1 MLELFSVFWLV
12 LAIVLG
18 VIEAVTF
25 QMVAI
30 WFCLGALA
38 AIIPS
43 VLGANIWVQFT
54 VFLVVSVAA
63 LIGTR
68 PFVKKVLKLR
78 QVHTNADSLIG
89 QVGVVVVDSVDGE
102 ITSGR
107 VMVSS
112 QEWAACTE
120 DGMELRKGDRVLV
133 KKIDVTVSS
142 DQRQKNRDPTGCGC
156 DLLFAILVLGHS
168 LKSGDS
174 YAEKLHN
181 DGSCN
186 VGVDSK
192 CKQCSVS
199 KRITGQYVEI
209 LENGTLRCC
218 HIKAECV

>member
-133 KKIDVTVSS
+133 KKI
-142 DQRQKNRDPTGCGC
+142 
-156 DLLFAILVLGHS
+156 
-168 LKSGDS
+168 
-174 YAEKLHN
+174 E
-181 DGSCN
+181 
-186 VGVDSK
+186 GV
-192 CKQCSVS
+192 
-199 KRITGQYVEI
+199 RLIVEI
-209 LENGTLRCC
+209 
-218 HIKAECV
+218 I

>member
-1 MLELFSVFWLV
+1 MLEMFSVFWLV

-30 WFCLGALA
+30 WFAFGALA

-43 VLGANIWVQFT
+43 LLGANIWIQFA
-54 VFLVVSVAA
+54 VFLIVSVVA

-89 QVGVVVVDSVDGE
+89 QVGVVVVDSVEGE

-107 VMVSS
+107 IVVSS

-133 KKIDVTVSS
+133 KKI
-142 DQRQKNRDPTGCGC
+142 
-156 DLLFAILVLGHS
+156 
-168 LKSGDS
+168 
-174 YAEKLHN
+174 E
-181 DGSCN
+181 
-186 VGVDSK
+186 GV
-192 CKQCSVS
+192 
-199 KRITGQYVEI
+199 RLIVEI
-209 LENGTLRCC
+209 
-218 HIKAECV
+218 I

>member
-30 WFCLGALA
+30 WFGLGALA

-43 VLGANIWVQFT
+43 LLGANIWVQFV
-54 VFLVVSVAA
+54 VFLIVSVAA

-89 QVGVVVVDSVDGE
+89 QVGLVVTDSVEGE

-107 VMVSS
+107 IVVSS

-120 DGMELRKGDRVLV
+120 DGMALRKGDRVLV
-133 KKIDVTVSS
+133 KKIEGV
-142 DQRQKNRDPTGCGC
+142 R
-156 DLLFAILVLGHS
+156 LV
-168 LKSGDS
+168 
-174 YAEKLHN
+174 
-181 DGSCN
+181 
-186 VGVDSK
+186 
-192 CKQCSVS
+192 
-199 KRITGQYVEI
+199 VEI
-209 LENGTLRCC
+209 
-218 HIKAECV
+218 I

>member
-1 MLELFSVFWLV
+1 MLEMFSVFWLV

-30 WFCLGALA
+30 WFAFGALA

-43 VLGANIWVQFT
+43 LLGANIWIQFA
-54 VFLVVSVAA
+54 VFLIVSVVA

-89 QVGVVVVDSVDGE
+89 QVGVVVVDSVEGE
-102 ITSGR
+102 ITSGHI
-107 VMVSS
+107 VVSS

-133 KKIDVTVSS
+133 KKI
-142 DQRQKNRDPTGCGC
+142 
-156 DLLFAILVLGHS
+156 
-168 LKSGDS
+168 
-174 YAEKLHN
+174 E
-181 DGSCN
+181 
-186 VGVDSK
+186 GV
-192 CKQCSVS
+192 
-199 KRITGQYVEI
+199 RLIVEI
-209 LENGTLRCC
+209 
-218 HIKAECV
+218 I

>member
-30 WFCLGALA
+30 WFGLGALA

-43 VLGANIWVQFT
+43 LLGANIWVQFV
-54 VFLVVSVAA
+54 VFLIVSVAA

-89 QVGVVVVDSVDGE
+89 QVGVVVTDSVEGE

-107 VMVSS
+107 IVVSS

-120 DGMELRKGDRVLV
+120 DGMALRKGDRVLV
-133 KKIDVTVSS
+133 KKIEGV
-142 DQRQKNRDPTGCGC
+142 R
-156 DLLFAILVLGHS
+156 LV
-168 LKSGDS
+168 
-174 YAEKLHN
+174 
-181 DGSCN
+181 
-186 VGVDSK
+186 
-192 CKQCSVS
+192 
-199 KRITGQYVEI
+199 VEI
-209 LENGTLRCC
+209 
-218 HIKAECV
+218 I

>member
-30 WFCLGALA
+30 WFGLGALA

-43 VLGANIWVQFT
+43 LFGANIWLQFA
-54 VFLVVSVAA
+54 VFMIVSVAA

-89 QVGVVVVDSVDGE
+89 QVGVVVVDSVEGE

-120 DGMELRKGDRVLV
+120 DGMELHKGDRVLV
-133 KKIDVTVSS
+133 KKI
-142 DQRQKNRDPTGCGC
+142 
-156 DLLFAILVLGHS
+156 
-168 LKSGDS
+168 
-174 YAEKLHN
+174 E
-181 DGSCN
+181 
-186 VGVDSK
+186 GV
-192 CKQCSVS
+192 
-199 KRITGQYVEI
+199 RLIVEI
-209 LENGTLRCC
+209 
-218 HIKAECV
+218 I

>member
-107 VMVSS
+107 VIVSS

-133 KKIDVTVSS
+133 KKI
-142 DQRQKNRDPTGCGC
+142 
-156 DLLFAILVLGHS
+156 
-168 LKSGDS
+168 
-174 YAEKLHN
+174 E
-181 DGSCN
+181 
-186 VGVDSK
+186 GV
-192 CKQCSVS
+192 
-199 KRITGQYVEI
+199 RLIVEI
-209 LENGTLRCC
+209 
-218 HIKAECV
+218 I

>member
-89 QVGVVVVDSVDGE
+89 QVGVVVVDSVEGE

-107 VMVSS
+107 IVVSS

-133 KKIDVTVSS
+133 KKI
-142 DQRQKNRDPTGCGC
+142 
-156 DLLFAILVLGHS
+156 
-168 LKSGDS
+168 
-174 YAEKLHN
+174 E
-181 DGSCN
+181 
-186 VGVDSK
+186 GV
-192 CKQCSVS
+192 
-199 KRITGQYVEI
+199 RLIVEI
-209 LENGTLRCC
+209 
-218 HIKAECV
+218 I